1 MGPLERYAEGFVGE
15 LSRIGYTRGSMRDRL
30 LLMADLSCWLHE
42 ERLDPG
48 ALTPSRVKE
57 FFVVRRA
64 AGYSMYRS
72 PGALVPLLD
81 YLESVGVVVMCVV
94 AEPTP
99 IDLLV
104 ERYRNYL
111 IGERGLALSTVRIYV
126 RAIRPLLAGC
136 LVGDRLNV
144 GELTAGD
151 VTGFMLEV
159 ARKQQPGNAQTTASA
174 LRSLLR
180 FLHVKG
186 LVASSLVGAVPS
198 VASWRVAPLPR
209 GLEPDEVK
217 RLLATCDRR
226 TTAGRR
232 DFAILLLLVRLGLR
246 AGEVAG
252 LRLDDINWRVGE
264 IVVSGKGDRRRRLL
278 GHRRVLTTA
287 IYAKVDRAALR
298 ELARPWPGG
307 TP

>member
-1 MGPLERYAEGFVGE
+1 M
-15 LSRIGYTRGSMRDRL
+15 
-30 LLMADLSCWLHE
+30 
-42 ERLDPG
+42 
-48 ALTPSRVKE
+48 
-57 FFVVRRA
+57 
-64 AGYSMYRS
+64 
-72 PGALVPLLD
+72 
-81 YLESVGVVVMCVV
+81 
-94 AEPTP
+94 
-99 IDLLV
+99 
-104 ERYRNYL
+104 
-111 IGERGLALSTVRIYV
+111 

-252 LRLDDINWRVGE
+252 LRLDDINWRVGV